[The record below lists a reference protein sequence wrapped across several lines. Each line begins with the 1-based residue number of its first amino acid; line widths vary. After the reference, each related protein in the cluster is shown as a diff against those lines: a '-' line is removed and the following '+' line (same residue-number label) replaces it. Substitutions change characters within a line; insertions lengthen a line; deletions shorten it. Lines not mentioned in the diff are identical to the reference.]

1 MCGIVAIFSPRTPIP
16 EGAVERATK
25 SLRHRG
31 PDGQRHWI
39 GADRRV
45 ALGHARLSIIDLTT
59 GDQPI
64 ANEDE
69 SLRVVV
75 NGEFYGYEAIQ
86 KELEGAGHKLRTRS
100 DSEIVLHLYE
110 DLGAHCLHQLRGEFA
125 IVLWDSV
132 NRTVFA
138 ARDRFGIKPLFYAF
152 HEGVL
157 YFASEVKALFAA
169 GVPAR
174 WNGESVYHC
183 LEFGGDQTRTLFE
196 GISQI
201 PPGHFMIASDQRVQL
216 NQYWDFDY
224 PKAADALS
232 SRSDSEY
239 ADEFRHALE
248 ESVRIRLRADVPVGC
263 YLSGGIDSCA
273 ILGLAAR
280 HHPEPIRAFTLTF
293 DRPEYDESAVAREM
307 AAKAGAEFFPIP
319 IRQDD
324 IADHFVDALWQ
335 SETLC
340 VNAHGVAKYLLSR
353 AVRQAGYKVVLTGEG
368 SDEILGGYLHFRR
381 DMLSQSSN
389 GQKLSGAAAFP
400 QRLEKFNPVSPGSVH
415 ANGNARALDG
425 IRRLLGFVP
434 AWIETSSTQ
443 SAGMHEVLADEFL
456 ESFKGRDGYRRFFN
470 DIDVPGQLTG
480 RHPLHQSLYLWAK
493 TRLPNYLLTLL
504 GDRMEMAHS
513 IEGRVPFLDHRLV
526 EVIRSQPVTQK
537 IRGATQKY
545 VLRES
550 VRDVITDTVYRRPKH
565 AFLSPPA
572 ALNPKGRLSA
582 LMQDTLRS
590 PVLASMPFF
599 DQRKVV
605 SLLDSL
611 GTVDEGS
618 GMAKD
623 QVLMILLSACVLQD
637 RFRLSV

>member
-1 MCGIVAIFSPRTPIP
+1 MCGIIAIFSPHTPIAA
-16 EGAVERATK
+16 EALERATK
-25 SLRHRG
+25 SLGHRG
-31 PDGQRHWI
+31 PDGQRNWI
-39 GADRRV
+39 SPDRHV
-45 ALGHARLSIIDLTT
+45 GLGHARLSIIDLTT

-69 SLRVVV
+69 RLQIVV

-86 KELEGAGHKLRTRS
+86 KELERAGHKLRTRS
-100 DSEIVLHLYE
+100 DSEIALHLYE

-125 IVLWDSV
+125 IVLWDSA
-132 NRTVFA
+132 NRTIFA

-152 HEGVL
+152 HAGTL
-157 YFASEVKALFAA
+157 HFASEVKALFAA

-174 WNGESVYHC
+174 WNGESVYHS

-196 GISQI
+196 GVSQI
-201 PPGHFMIASDQRVQL
+201 PPGHYMVATEKGIQL

-224 PKAADALS
+224 PKTVDAPPT
-232 SRSDSEY
+232 RSDAEY
-239 ADEFRHALE
+239 AEEFRHALE
-248 ESVRIRLRADVPVGC
+248 EAVRIRLRADVPVGC

-280 HHPEPIRAFTLTF
+280 HHPEPIRAFTLAF
-293 DRPEYDESAVAREM
+293 DRPEYDESAVAMEM

-324 IADHFVDALWQ
+324 IADHFADSVLQ
-335 SETLC
+335 SEAFC
-340 VNAHGVAKYLLSR
+340 VNAHGTAKYLLSR

-381 DMLSQSSN
+381 DLLLHNSN
-389 GQKLSGAAAFP
+389 GQQPAAASALP
-400 QRLEKFNPVSPGSVH
+400 QKLEKFNALSIGLAHS
-415 ANGNARALDG
+415 NGNARALDG

-443 SAGMHEVLADEFL
+443 SARLHAVLADEFL
-456 ESFKGRDGYRRFFN
+456 QSFKGRDGYRGFFN
-470 DIDVPGQLTG
+470 GVDVPSQLAG

-513 IEGRVPFLDHRLV
+513 IEGRVPFLDHHLV

-550 VRDVITDTVYRRPKH
+550 VRDVVTDTVYRRAKH

-572 ALNPKGRLSA
+572 ALNPKGRLSV
-582 LMQDTLRS
+582 LMQDMLRG

-599 DQRKVV
+599 DQRKIIG
-605 SLLDSL
+605 LLDNL
-611 GTVDEGS
+611 HAMDEGS
-618 GMAKD
+618 GVAND
-623 QVLMILLSACVLQD
+623 QVLMILLSASVLHD
-637 RFRLSV
+637 HYHISA